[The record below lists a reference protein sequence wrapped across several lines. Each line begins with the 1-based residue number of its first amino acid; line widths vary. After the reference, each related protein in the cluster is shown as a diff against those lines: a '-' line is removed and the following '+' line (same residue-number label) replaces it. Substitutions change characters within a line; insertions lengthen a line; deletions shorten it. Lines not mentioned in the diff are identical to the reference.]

1 MPGISFPERKA
12 INPLPDKFGREKRD
26 MKPGHHSHNFVNEY
40 QGLVGFGLD
49 RETDEKS
56 LTVYLQKFSDDALLK
71 TLLPRLTEDE
81 IQEIFILI
89 SRLLKTHLKEEEYH
103 QLFLKE
109 DRTEEGVNGPQG

>member
-1 MPGISFPERKA
+1 
-12 INPLPDKFGREKRD
+12 
-26 MKPGHHSHNFVNEY
+26 MKPGRHSHNFVNEY

-56 LTVYLQKFSDDALLK
+56 LKVYLQKFSDDTFLK
-71 TLLPRLTEDE
+71 TLLPRLNEDE

-103 QLFLKE
+103 DLFLKE
-109 DRTEEGVNGPQG
+109 EEIKQET